1 MNFLYPL
8 GFLGLIGVII
18 IIVLYLIKN
27 KYREQ
32 TIASTYLWT
41 LSEQFLKKK
50 RPLKKINNLLPLIL
64 QILVV
69 CLLTIALVNP
79 TFTIQGKADNICF
92 ILDASGSMNMRYH
105 DSTRFELAKDKIYD
119 IVNSSYTGSNYTLV
133 LSGVEPQIVFEKET
147 NKQYIFEAIKNLE
160 VEQCSSN
167 IDEALELVQ
176 NFYNKNG
183 ITKTY
188 LLSDHFYNEI
198 SNIEVINFATEE
210 LNYSIIDSRYTIKSN
225 LINVYADIIAYGKDA
240 TANLTVLIDNQEQ
253 IKEEISLEKNIEENL
268 KYEIPYKDFNK
279 ITIRI
284 NNHDLLSLDN
294 ENILYNSAKAE
305 RSNILLV
312 SSSPFY
318 LKSILQA
325 IGCKVTIIEPK
336 GYQNQLD
343 YDIYIFDS
351 YTPTSLPL
359 KGAIWLINTSQNIP
373 NSGFVVQD
381 EIALDNGGVMKYEN
395 DDSYLYNKLT
405 KNIKNNSI
413 SFNHYMKYG
422 IYRDFTTILSY
433 QRSPLVFAGY
443 NDNGNREI
451 VFAFDFH
458 NSDLPLLYDYV
469 VLINNFINYSFPQ
482 TIESNY
488 YTVGDN
494 LDINWVDDYDYIK
507 ITSPQGKITYL
518 EQSIDSVYFLNE
530 VGTYTCETSFEGTT
544 KNYTIY
550 SCFDNEESNSLITS
564 ASISLDVNQ
573 NNIVINAI
581 YDKIYIYIIILLVF
595 FVLDWGLYA
604 YEKH

>member
-1 MNFLYPL
+1 MSFLYPL

-18 IIVLYLIKN
+18 IIALYLIKN

-79 TFTIQGKADNICF
+79 TFTIRGKADNICF

-105 DSTRFELAKDKIYD
+105 SSTRFELAKDKICD
-119 IVNSSYTGSNYTLV
+119 MINSSYTGSDYTLV
-133 LSGVEPQIVFEKET
+133 LSGVEPQVIFEKET
-147 NKQYIFEAIKNLE
+147 NKQYINEVIKNLE

-167 IDEALELVQ
+167 VDKALELVK

-188 LLSDHFYNEI
+188 LLSDQIYNDT
-198 SNIEVINFATEE
+198 SNIEVINFANEE
-210 LNYSIIDSRYTIKSN
+210 LNYSIVDARYTLKN
-225 LINVYADIIAYGKDA
+225 NFINVYADVIAYGKDA
-240 TANLTVLIDNQEQ
+240 TANLTISLDNQEQ
-253 IKEEISLEKNIEENL
+253 IKEEIVLEKNIEENL
-268 KYEIPYKDFNK
+268 KYEIPLKDFNK
-279 ITIRI
+279 IAIRI
-284 NNHDLLSLDN
+284 DNQDLLALDN
-294 ENILYNSAKAE
+294 ETILYNSTKAE

-325 IGCKVTIIEPK
+325 IGCNLTIIEPNK
-336 GYQNQLD
+336 YQSQQD

-351 YTPTSLPL
+351 FTPTSLPL
-359 KGAIWLINTSQNIP
+359 KGATWLINTNQNIP

-381 EIALDNGGVMKYEN
+381 DITLDNGGIMRYEN
-395 DDSYLYNKLT
+395 DSSYLYNKLT
-405 KNIKNNSI
+405 KNVKNNSI

-458 NSDLPLLYDYV
+458 NSDFPLLYDYI
-469 VLINNFINYSFPQ
+469 VLMNNFINYSFPQ

-488 YTVGDN
+488 YTVGDK

-507 ITSPQGKITYL
+507 ITSPQGKISYL
-518 EQSIDSVYFLNE
+518 EQTIDSAYPLTE
-530 VGTYTCETSFEGTT
+530 VGTYTIETSFEETIKT
-544 KNYTIY
+544 YTIY
-550 SCFDNEESNSLITS
+550 SCFDNKESNCFTTS
-564 ASISLDVNQ
+564 ASLSLDVNQ

-581 YDKIYIYIIILLVF
+581 YDKIYIYIIILLAF
-595 FVLDWGLYA
+595 FVLDWGIYA
-604 YEKH
+604 YERH